1 MTAPSTAREA
11 LIAEALGETAQL
23 LDRVER
29 LVPAMMRAQ
38 KALAQA
44 NTDLVHSINVMGR
57 ATSAVT
63 GQAQTKAV
71 EHIAKR
77 TNELTLV
84 ALNQQSEA
92 MKQAA
97 RAAFGAEADSTVH
110 RLNASLLNAVE
121 RTERSNRPWDA
132 WLTHAAAVLTASA
145 VTCALTLYFWP
156 R

>member
-1 MTAPSTAREA
+1 VTAPSTAREA

-38 KALAQA
+38 KALTQA

-63 GQAQTKAV
+63 SQAQTKAV

-77 TNELTLV
+77 TNEMTLV
-84 ALNQQSEA
+84 ALNQQAEA

-97 RAAFGAEADSTVH
+97 RAAFSQEADGTV
-110 RLNASLLNAVE
+110 RKLNASLLNAVE
-121 RTERSNRPWDA
+121 RIEKSNRPWDA
-132 WLTHAAAVLTASA
+132 WLTHAAAA
-145 VTCALTLYFWP
+145 VMAWAATFALVLYFLQ